1 MKPIRS
7 LTEPPPGLADY
18 LATKLDGPNWTE
30 FRSHGSGGSYLE
42 LIAELTAN
50 QHGLC
55 AYCEI
60 QLRENDRQVEHF
72 VPQTE
77 NTSQAL
83 DVANLMAACTGGS
96 SRRFGPDRR
105 LHDPDRHLAP
115 LRDNL
120 SCGQAK
126 GNKSVTDAIDPRT
139 LPEEPVFVVRSDGRL
154 EVADE
159 ACGTAGVRVD
169 RATHTLEALGLNVER
184 LWMARRRHWNDLAEE
199 SGAIGDEAR

>member
-7 LTEPPPGLADY
+7 LTEPPSGLADY
-18 LATKLDGPNWTE
+18 LATKLDGPDWTE
-30 FRSHGSGGSYLE
+30 FRSHGS
-42 LIAELTAN
+42 
-50 QHGLC
+50 
-55 AYCEI
+55 
-60 QLRENDRQVEHF
+60 
-72 VPQTE
+72 
-77 NTSQAL
+77 
-83 DVANLMAACTGGS
+83 GGS

-154 EVADE
+154 EVVDE
-159 ACGTAGVRVD
+159 ARETPGVRAD

-184 LWMARRRHWNDLAEE
+184 LRMARRRHWNDLAEE